1 MSKDATAVICTKLIL
16 LMSFETVLRDTLLI
30 STKDLY
36 ELYYAKLAV
45 ELSIIWV
52 NFSFIDVFGRLFQTH

>member
-1 MSKDATAVICTKLIL
+1 
-16 LMSFETVLRDTLLI
+16 MSFETVLRDTLLI